1 MNEKKELKRLFVFDW
16 RILISILFL
25 MVAGAIAVYSST
37 YSPDSGKTS
46 WIFLKY
52 IFFSVVGLVVMCI
65 TMFLNYTKLAEH
77 RMSLYIPM
85 LIVLIVVLIP
95 GVGTTINGSSS
106 WLFGM
111 QPSEFG
117 KIVMIIFLAGYLDQI
132 GDRIKQEKYFLI
144 AGIFISIPIGLVL
157 MQPDLGTVLVYCFIV
172 FVMLFVG
179 GVPLRYIISLLSI
192 GVIGLSIPMFLEY
205 KRMSD
210 DINNIL
216 FNFLSQRLYIGYIA
230 GGFLFISILLLTINF
245 YMNNKYVEL
254 FSFTFFVLFLS
265 MCAALTFDIGLKT
278 YQKERL
284 LVFMNPE
291 LTRLSSGYNIIQSL
305 IAVGS
310 GGLFGLTRLSSGYN
324 IIQSLIAVG
333 SGGLFGEG
341 FLNGSQSQLNF
352 IPQQVNDFI
361 FSNICEEWGFIGSA
375 LVVLAYATIFVR
387 GITVAYFAKDRLGA
401 LIISGVIAMF
411 LCHVLINIGMVVGM
425 MPITGLTLPFVS
437 SGGSSILTFS
447 ISIGLIF
454 NVEARRYVH

>member
-1 MNEKKELKRLFVFDW
+1 MNEKKEIKKLFTFDW
-16 RILISILFL
+16 KILVSIIFL
-25 MVAGAIAVYSST
+25 MITGGVAVYSST
-37 YSPDSGKTS
+37 YNPEASKLN
-46 WIFLKY
+46 WLFLKY
-52 IFFSVVGLVVMCI
+52 VFFSATGLVIMCI
-65 TMFLNYTKLAEH
+65 TMFINYTKLAEH
-77 RMSLYIPM
+77 RISLYIPM
-85 LIVLIVVLIP
+85 LVVLIVVLIP

-132 GDRIKQEKYFLI
+132 GDKIKQEKYFAL
-144 AGIFISIPIGLVL
+144 AGFFIIIPIVLVL
-157 MQPDLGTVLVYCFIV
+157 LQPDLGTVLVYCFIV

-179 GVPLRYIISLLSI
+179 GVPVRYIIGLLSI
-192 GVIGLSIPMFLEY
+192 GVIGLSIPMFLAY
-205 KRMSD
+205 KKMSD

-216 FNFLSQRLYIGYIA
+216 FNFLSHRLYIGYLCGIL
-230 GGFLFISILLLTINF
+230 LFISILLLTVNF
-245 YMNNKYVEL
+245 YMNNKVIDL
-254 FSFTFFVLFLS
+254 LAFSFFVLFLS
-265 MCAALTFDIGLKT
+265 MCAALIFDVGLKT

-310 GGLFGLTRLSSGYN
+310 GGLL
-324 IIQSLIAVG
+324 
-333 SGGLFGEG
+333 GEG

-361 FSNICEEWGFIGSA
+361 FSNICEEWGFVGSA
-375 LVVLAYATIFVR
+375 LVVLAYAVIFIR

-401 LIISGVIAMF
+401 LIVSGVVAMF

-437 SGGSSILTFS
+437 SGGSSILTFA

-454 NVEARRYVH
+454 NVESRRYVH

>member
-1 MNEKKELKRLFVFDW
+1 MNEKREIKRLFIFDFI
-16 RILISILFL
+16 ILLSIIFL
-25 MVAGAIAVYSST
+25 MIAGGVAVYSST
-37 YSPDSGKTS
+37 YSAEASRMS
-46 WIFLKY
+46 WLFLKY
-52 IFFSVVGLVVMCI
+52 LFFSFTGLVIMCI
-65 TMFLNYTKLAEH
+65 TMFINYTKLAEH

-85 LIVLIVVLIP
+85 IALLILVLIP
-95 GVGTTINGSSS
+95 NIGTTINGSSS

-117 KIVMIIFLAGYLDQI
+117 KLIMIIFLAGYLDKI
-132 GDRIKQEKYFLI
+132 GDKIKEEKYFAL
-144 AGIFISIPIGLVL
+144 AGLFIVIPIALVL

-179 GVPLRYIISLLSI
+179 GVPIRYIAALMSI
-192 GVIGLSIPMFLEY
+192 GIIGLSIPMFLEY

-210 DINNIL
+210 DINNVL
-216 FNFLSQRLYIGYIA
+216 FNFLSQRIYIGYLA
-230 GGFLFISILLLTINF
+230 GVLLFIAVLLLTINF
-245 YMNNKYVEL
+245 YMSNKYIESI
-254 FSFTFFVLFLS
+254 SFMFFVLFLS
-265 MCAALTFDIGLKT
+265 MCAALVFDIGLKN

-284 LVFMNPE
+284 LVFMNPQ

-310 GGLFGLTRLSSGYN
+310 GGLL
-324 IIQSLIAVG
+324 
-333 SGGLFGEG
+333 GEG

-361 FSNICEEWGFIGSA
+361 FSNICEEWGFVGSA
-375 LVVLAYATIFVR
+375 LVIIAYAVIFVR
-387 GITVAYFAKDRLGA
+387 GITVAYLSKDRLGA
-401 LIISGVIAMF
+401 LIVVGVIAMF
-411 LCHVLINIGMVVGM
+411 LCHVIINIGMVVGM

-447 ISIGLIF
+447 MSIGLIF

>member
-1 MNEKKELKRLFVFDW
+1 MNEKREIKRLFIFDF
-16 RILISILFL
+16 RILLSIIFL
-25 MVAGAIAVYSST
+25 MIAGGVAVYSST
-37 YSPDSGKTS
+37 YSAEASRMS
-46 WIFLKY
+46 WLFLKY
-52 IFFSVVGLVVMCI
+52 LFFSATGLVIMCI
-65 TMFLNYTKLAEH
+65 TMFINYTKLAEH

-85 LIVLIVVLIP
+85 IVLLILVLIP
-95 GVGTTINGSSS
+95 NIGTTINGSSS

-117 KIVMIIFLAGYLDQI
+117 KLVMIIFLAGYLDQI
-132 GDRIKQEKYFLI
+132 GDKIKEEKYFAL
-144 AGIFISIPIGLVL
+144 AGLFIVIPIALVL

-179 GVPLRYIISLLSI
+179 GVPIRYIVALMSI
-192 GVIGLSIPMFLEY
+192 GIIGLSIPMFLEY

-210 DINNIL
+210 DINNVL
-216 FNFLSQRLYIGYIA
+216 FNFLSQRIYIGYLA
-230 GGFLFISILLLTINF
+230 GILLFIAVLLLTINF
-245 YMNNKYVEL
+245 YMSNKYIEL
-254 FSFTFFVLFLS
+254 LSFMFFVLFLS
-265 MCAALTFDIGLKT
+265 LCAALVFDIGLKT

-284 LVFMNPE
+284 LVFMNP
-291 LTRLSSGYNIIQSL
+291 Q
-305 IAVGS
+305 
-310 GGLFGLTRLSSGYN
+310 LTRLSSGYN

-375 LVVLAYATIFVR
+375 LVVIAYAIIFIR

-401 LIISGVIAMF
+401 LIVAGIIAMF
-411 LCHVLINIGMVVGM
+411 LCHVIINIGMVVGI

-447 ISIGLIF
+447 MSIGLIF

>member
-1 MNEKKELKRLFVFDW
+1 MNEKKEIKRFFIFDF
-16 RILISILFL
+16 RILLAIIFL
-25 MVAGAIAVYSST
+25 MIAGGIAVYSST
-37 YSPDSGKTS
+37 YSAEASRMS
-46 WIFLKY
+46 WLFLKY
-52 IFFSVVGLVVMCI
+52 LFFSATGLVIMCI
-65 TMFLNYTKLAEH
+65 TMFINYTKLAEH

-85 LIVLIVVLIP
+85 IALLILVLIP
-95 GVGTTINGSSS
+95 NVGTTINGSSS

-117 KIVMIIFLAGYLDQI
+117 KLVMIIFLAGYLDQI
-132 GDRIKQEKYFLI
+132 GDKIKEEKYFAL
-144 AGIFISIPIGLVL
+144 AGLFIVIPIALVL

-179 GVPLRYIISLLSI
+179 GVPIRYILALMSI
-192 GVIGLSIPMFLEY
+192 GIIGLSIPMFLEY

-210 DINNIL
+210 DINNVL
-216 FNFLSQRLYIGYIA
+216 FNFLSQRIYVGYLA
-230 GGFLFISILLLTINF
+230 GVLLFIAVLLLTINF
-245 YMNNKYVEL
+245 YMSNKYIESL
-254 FSFTFFVLFLS
+254 SFMFFVLFLS
-265 MCAALTFDIGLKT
+265 MCAALVFDIGLKT

-284 LVFMNPE
+284 LVFMNP
-291 LTRLSSGYNIIQSL
+291 Q
-305 IAVGS
+305 
-310 GGLFGLTRLSSGYN
+310 LTRLSSGYN

-375 LVVLAYATIFVR
+375 LVVLAYGVIFVR
-387 GITVAYFAKDRLGA
+387 GITVAYLAKDRLGA
-401 LIISGVIAMF
+401 LIVVGVIAMF
-411 LCHVLINIGMVVGM
+411 LCHVIINIGMVVGM

-447 ISIGLIF
+447 MSIGLIF

>member
-1 MNEKKELKRLFVFDW
+1 MNEKKEIKRFFIFDF
-16 RILISILFL
+16 RILLAIIFL
-25 MVAGAIAVYSST
+25 MIAGGIAVYSST
-37 YSPDSGKTS
+37 YSAEASRMS
-46 WIFLKY
+46 WLFLKY
-52 IFFSVVGLVVMCI
+52 LFFSATGLVIMCI
-65 TMFLNYTKLAEH
+65 TMFINYTKLAEH

-85 LIVLIVVLIP
+85 IALLILVLIP
-95 GVGTTINGSSS
+95 NVGTTINGSSS

-117 KIVMIIFLAGYLDQI
+117 KLVMIIFLAGYLDQI
-132 GDRIKQEKYFLI
+132 GDKIKEEKYFALAGLFIVVPI
-144 AGIFISIPIGLVL
+144 ALVL

-179 GVPLRYIISLLSI
+179 GVPIRYILALMSI
-192 GVIGLSIPMFLEY
+192 GIIGLSIPMFLEY

-210 DINNIL
+210 DINNVL
-216 FNFLSQRLYIGYIA
+216 FNFLSQRIYVGYLA
-230 GGFLFISILLLTINF
+230 GVLLFIAVLLLTINF
-245 YMNNKYVEL
+245 YMSNKYIESL
-254 FSFTFFVLFLS
+254 SFMFFVLFLS
-265 MCAALTFDIGLKT
+265 MCAALVFDIGLKT

-284 LVFMNPE
+284 LVFMNP
-291 LTRLSSGYNIIQSL
+291 Q
-305 IAVGS
+305 
-310 GGLFGLTRLSSGYN
+310 LTRLSSGYN

-361 FSNICEEWGFIGSA
+361 FSNICEEWGFVGSA
-375 LVVLAYATIFVR
+375 LVVLAYAVIFVR
-387 GITVAYFAKDRLGA
+387 GITVAYLAKDRLGA
-401 LIISGVIAMF
+401 LIVVGVIAMF
-411 LCHVLINIGMVVGM
+411 LCHVIINIGMVVGM

-447 ISIGLIF
+447 MSIGLIF

>member
-52 IFFSVVGLVVMCI
+52 IFFSVVGLVIMCI
-65 TMFLNYTKLAEH
+65 TMFINYTKLAGH

-85 LIVLIVVLIP
+85 LVVLILVLIP

-132 GDRIKQEKYFLI
+132 GDKIKQEKYFLI

-265 MCAALTFDIGLKT
+265 MCAALIFDIGLKT

-291 LTRLSSGYNIIQSL
+291 
-305 IAVGS
+305 
-310 GGLFGLTRLSSGYN
+310 LTRLSSGYN

-401 LIISGVIAMF
+401 LIISGVVAMF

>member
-1 MNEKKELKRLFVFDW
+1 MNEKREIKRLFIFDW
-16 RILISILFL
+16 KILLAIVFL
-25 MVAGAIAVYSST
+25 MIAGGVAVYSST
-37 YSPDSGKTS
+37 YSAEASRMS
-46 WIFLKY
+46 WLFLKY
-52 IFFSVVGLVVMCI
+52 LFFSFTGLVIMCI
-65 TMFLNYTKLAEH
+65 TMFINYTKLAEH

-85 LIVLIVVLIP
+85 VILLILVLIP
-95 GVGTTINGSSS
+95 NVGTTINGSSS

-117 KIVMIIFLAGYLDQI
+117 KLVMIIFLAGYLDQI
-132 GDRIKQEKYFLI
+132 GDKIKEEKYFALAGLFI
-144 AGIFISIPIGLVL
+144 AIPIALVL

-179 GVPLRYIISLLSI
+179 GVPIRYIAALMSI
-192 GVIGLSIPMFLEY
+192 GIIGLSIPMFLEY

-210 DINNIL
+210 DINNVL
-216 FNFLSQRLYIGYIA
+216 FNFLSQRIYIGYLA
-230 GGFLFISILLLTINF
+230 GILLFIAVLMLTINF
-245 YMNNKYVEL
+245 YMSNKYIGL
-254 FSFTFFVLFLS
+254 LSFMFFVLFLS
-265 MCAALTFDIGLKT
+265 MCAALVFDIGLKT

-284 LVFMNPE
+284 LVFMNP
-291 LTRLSSGYNIIQSL
+291 Q
-305 IAVGS
+305 
-310 GGLFGLTRLSSGYN
+310 LTRLSSGYN

-361 FSNICEEWGFIGSA
+361 FSNICEEWGFIGSG
-375 LVVLAYATIFVR
+375 LVVVAYAVIFIR

-401 LIISGVIAMF
+401 LIVAGIISMF
-411 LCHVLINIGMVVGM
+411 LCHVIINIGMVVGM

-447 ISIGLIF
+447 MSIGLIF

>member
-1 MNEKKELKRLFVFDW
+1 MNEKREIKRLFIFDF
-16 RILISILFL
+16 RILLSIIFL
-25 MVAGAIAVYSST
+25 MIAGGVAVYSST
-37 YSPDSGKTS
+37 YSAEASRMS
-46 WIFLKY
+46 WLFLKY
-52 IFFSVVGLVVMCI
+52 LFFSFTGLVIMCI
-65 TMFLNYTKLAEH
+65 TMFINYTKLAEH

-85 LIVLIVVLIP
+85 ITLLILVLIP
-95 GVGTTINGSSS
+95 NIGTTINGSSS

-117 KIVMIIFLAGYLDQI
+117 KLIMIIFLAGYLDKI
-132 GDRIKQEKYFLI
+132 GDKIKEEKYFAL
-144 AGIFISIPIGLVL
+144 AGLFIVIPIVLVL

-179 GVPLRYIISLLSI
+179 GVPIRYIAALMSI
-192 GVIGLSIPMFLEY
+192 GIIGLSIPMFLEY

-210 DINNIL
+210 DINNVL
-216 FNFLSQRLYIGYIA
+216 FNFLSQRIYIGYLA
-230 GGFLFISILLLTINF
+230 GILLFIAVLLLTINF
-245 YMNNKYVEL
+245 YMSNKYIEL
-254 FSFTFFVLFLS
+254 LSFMFFVLFLS
-265 MCAALTFDIGLKT
+265 LCAALVFDIGLKT

-284 LVFMNPE
+284 LVFMNP
-291 LTRLSSGYNIIQSL
+291 Q
-305 IAVGS
+305 
-310 GGLFGLTRLSSGYN
+310 LTRLSSGYN

-375 LVVLAYATIFVR
+375 LVVIAYAIIFIR

-401 LIISGVIAMF
+401 LIVAGIIAMF
-411 LCHVLINIGMVVGM
+411 LCHVIINIGMVVGI

-447 ISIGLIF
+447 MSIGLIF

>member
-1 MNEKKELKRLFVFDW
+1 MNEKREIKRLFIFDF
-16 RILISILFL
+16 RILLSIIFL
-25 MVAGAIAVYSST
+25 MIAGGVAVYSST
-37 YSPDSGKTS
+37 YSAEASRMS
-46 WIFLKY
+46 WLFLKY
-52 IFFSVVGLVVMCI
+52 LFFSFTGLVIMCI
-65 TMFLNYTKLAEH
+65 TMFINYTKLAEH

-85 LIVLIVVLIP
+85 IALLILVLIP
-95 GVGTTINGSSS
+95 NVGTTINGSSS

-117 KIVMIIFLAGYLDQI
+117 KLIMIIFLAGYLDQI
-132 GDRIKQEKYFLI
+132 GDKIKEEKYFAL
-144 AGIFISIPIGLVL
+144 AGLFIVIPIVLVL

-179 GVPLRYIISLLSI
+179 GVPIRYIVALMSI
-192 GVIGLSIPMFLEY
+192 GIIGLSIPMFLEY

-210 DINNIL
+210 DINNVL
-216 FNFLSQRLYIGYIA
+216 FNFLSQRIYIGYLA
-230 GGFLFISILLLTINF
+230 GILLFIAVLLLTINF
-245 YMNNKYVEL
+245 YMSNKYIEL
-254 FSFTFFVLFLS
+254 LSFMFFVLFLS
-265 MCAALTFDIGLKT
+265 LCAALVFDIGLKT

-284 LVFMNPE
+284 LVFMNP
-291 LTRLSSGYNIIQSL
+291 Q
-305 IAVGS
+305 
-310 GGLFGLTRLSSGYN
+310 LTRLSSGYN

-361 FSNICEEWGFIGSA
+361 FSNICEEWGFVGSA
-375 LVVLAYATIFVR
+375 LVVIAYAIIFIR

-401 LIISGVIAMF
+401 LIVAGIIAMF
-411 LCHVLINIGMVVGM
+411 LCHVIINIGMVVGI

-447 ISIGLIF
+447 MSIGLIF

>member
-52 IFFSVVGLVVMCI
+52 IFFSVVGLVIMCI
-65 TMFLNYTKLAEH
+65 TMFINYTKLAEH

-85 LIVLIVVLIP
+85 LVVLILVLIP

-132 GDRIKQEKYFLI
+132 GDKIKQEKYFLI

-310 GGLFGLTRLSSGYN
+310 GGLFG
-324 IIQSLIAVG
+324 
-333 SGGLFGEG
+333 EG

>member
-1 MNEKKELKRLFVFDW
+1 MNEKREIKRLFIFDF
-16 RILISILFL
+16 RILLSIIFL
-25 MVAGAIAVYSST
+25 MIAGGVAVYSST
-37 YSPDSGKTS
+37 YSAEASRMS
-46 WIFLKY
+46 WLFLKY
-52 IFFSVVGLVVMCI
+52 LFFSFTGLVIMCI
-65 TMFLNYTKLAEH
+65 TMFINYTKLAEH

-85 LIVLIVVLIP
+85 IALLILVLIP
-95 GVGTTINGSSS
+95 NIGTTINGSSS

-117 KIVMIIFLAGYLDQI
+117 KLIMIIFLAGYLDKI
-132 GDRIKQEKYFLI
+132 GDKIKEEKYFAL
-144 AGIFISIPIGLVL
+144 AGLFIVIPIALVL

-179 GVPLRYIISLLSI
+179 GVPIRYILALMSI
-192 GVIGLSIPMFLEY
+192 GIIGLSIPMFLEY

-210 DINNIL
+210 DINNVL
-216 FNFLSQRLYIGYIA
+216 FNFLSQRIYVGYLA
-230 GGFLFISILLLTINF
+230 GILLFIAVLLLTINF
-245 YMNNKYVEL
+245 YMSNKYIESI
-254 FSFTFFVLFLS
+254 SFMFFVLFLS
-265 MCAALTFDIGLKT
+265 MCAALVFDIGLKT

-284 LVFMNPE
+284 LVFMNPQ

-310 GGLFGLTRLSSGYN
+310 GGLL
-324 IIQSLIAVG
+324 
-333 SGGLFGEG
+333 GEG

-361 FSNICEEWGFIGSA
+361 FSNICEEWGFVGSA
-375 LVVLAYATIFVR
+375 LVIIAYAVIFVR
-387 GITVAYFAKDRLGA
+387 GITVAYLAKDRLGA
-401 LIISGVIAMF
+401 LIVVGVIAMF
-411 LCHVLINIGMVVGM
+411 LCHVIINIGMVVGM

-447 ISIGLIF
+447 MSIGLIF

>member
-52 IFFSVVGLVVMCI
+52 IFFSVVGLVIMCI
-65 TMFLNYTKLAEH
+65 TMFINYTKLAEH

-85 LIVLIVVLIP
+85 LVVLILVLIP

-132 GDRIKQEKYFLI
+132 GDKIKQEKYFLI

-254 FSFTFFVLFLS
+254 FSFIFFVLFLS

-291 LTRLSSGYNIIQSL
+291 
-305 IAVGS
+305 
-310 GGLFGLTRLSSGYN
+310 LTRLSSGYN

>member
-1 MNEKKELKRLFVFDW
+1 MNEKREIKRLFIFDF
-16 RILISILFL
+16 RILLSIIFL
-25 MVAGAIAVYSST
+25 MIAGGVAVYSST
-37 YSPDSGKTS
+37 YSAEASRMS
-46 WIFLKY
+46 WLFLKY
-52 IFFSVVGLVVMCI
+52 LFFSFTGLVIMCI
-65 TMFLNYTKLAEH
+65 TMFINYTKLAEH

-85 LIVLIVVLIP
+85 IALLILVLIP
-95 GVGTTINGSSS
+95 NIGTTINGSSS

-117 KIVMIIFLAGYLDQI
+117 KLVMIIFLAGYLDKI
-132 GDRIKQEKYFLI
+132 GDKIKEEKYFAL
-144 AGIFISIPIGLVL
+144 AGLFIVIPIVLVL

-179 GVPLRYIISLLSI
+179 GVPIRYILALMSI
-192 GVIGLSIPMFLEY
+192 GIIGLSIPMFLEY

-210 DINNIL
+210 DINNVL
-216 FNFLSQRLYIGYIA
+216 FNFLSQRIYVGYLA
-230 GGFLFISILLLTINF
+230 GILLFIAVLLLTINF
-245 YMNNKYVEL
+245 YMSNKYIESI
-254 FSFTFFVLFLS
+254 SFMFFVLFLS
-265 MCAALTFDIGLKT
+265 MCAALVFDIGLKT

-284 LVFMNPE
+284 LVFMNP
-291 LTRLSSGYNIIQSL
+291 Q
-305 IAVGS
+305 
-310 GGLFGLTRLSSGYN
+310 LTRLSSGYN

-361 FSNICEEWGFIGSA
+361 FSNICEEWGFVGSA
-375 LVVLAYATIFVR
+375 LVIIAYAIIFIR

-401 LIISGVIAMF
+401 LIVAGIIAMF
-411 LCHVLINIGMVVGM
+411 LCHVIINIGMVVGI

-447 ISIGLIF
+447 MSIGLIF

>member
-1 MNEKKELKRLFVFDW
+1 MNEKREIKRLFIFDF
-16 RILISILFL
+16 RILLSIIFL
-25 MVAGAIAVYSST
+25 MIAGGVAVYSST
-37 YSPDSGKTS
+37 YSAEASRMS
-46 WIFLKY
+46 WLFLKY
-52 IFFSVVGLVVMCI
+52 LFFSFTGLVIMCI
-65 TMFLNYTKLAEH
+65 TMFINYTKLAEH

-85 LIVLIVVLIP
+85 IALLILVLIP
-95 GVGTTINGSSS
+95 NIGTTINGSSS

-117 KIVMIIFLAGYLDQI
+117 KLIMIIFLAGYLDKI
-132 GDRIKQEKYFLI
+132 GDKIKEEKYFAL
-144 AGIFISIPIGLVL
+144 AGLFIVIPIVLVL

-179 GVPLRYIISLLSI
+179 GVPIRYIVALMSI
-192 GVIGLSIPMFLEY
+192 GIIGLSIPMFLEY

-210 DINNIL
+210 DINNVL
-216 FNFLSQRLYIGYIA
+216 FNFLSQRIYVGYLA
-230 GGFLFISILLLTINF
+230 GILLFIAVLLLTINF
-245 YMNNKYVEL
+245 YMSNKYIEL
-254 FSFTFFVLFLS
+254 LSFMFFVLFLS
-265 MCAALTFDIGLKT
+265 LCAALVFDIGLKT

-284 LVFMNPE
+284 LVFMNP
-291 LTRLSSGYNIIQSL
+291 Q
-305 IAVGS
+305 
-310 GGLFGLTRLSSGYN
+310 LTRLSSGYN

-375 LVVLAYATIFVR
+375 LVVIAYAIIFIR

-401 LIISGVIAMF
+401 LIVAGIIAMF
-411 LCHVLINIGMVVGM
+411 LCHVIINIGMVVGI

-447 ISIGLIF
+447 MSIGLIF

>member
-1 MNEKKELKRLFVFDW
+1 MNEKREIKRLFIFDW
-16 RILISILFL
+16 RILLAIIFL
-25 MVAGAIAVYSST
+25 MIAGGVAVYSST
-37 YSPDSGKTS
+37 YSAEASKMS
-46 WIFLKY
+46 WLFLKY
-52 IFFSVVGLVVMCI
+52 IFFSVTGLVIMCI
-65 TMFLNYTKLAEH
+65 TMFINYTKLAEH
-77 RMSLYIPM
+77 RISLYIPM
-85 LIVLIVVLIP
+85 IILLILVLIP
-95 GVGTTINGSSS
+95 NVGTTINGSSS

-117 KIVMIIFLAGYLDQI
+117 KLVMIIFLAGYLDQI
-132 GDRIKQEKYFLI
+132 GDKIKEEKYFALAGLFIVVPI
-144 AGIFISIPIGLVL
+144 ALVL

-179 GVPLRYIISLLSI
+179 GVPIRYILALMSI
-192 GVIGLSIPMFLEY
+192 GIIGLSIPMFLEY

-210 DINNIL
+210 DINNVL
-216 FNFLSQRLYIGYIA
+216 FNFLSQRIYIGYLA
-230 GGFLFISILLLTINF
+230 GILLFIAVLLLTINF
-245 YMNNKYVEL
+245 YMSNKYIEL
-254 FSFTFFVLFLS
+254 FSFMFFVLFLS
-265 MCAALTFDIGLKT
+265 MCAALIFDIGLKT

-284 LVFMNPE
+284 LVFMNP
-291 LTRLSSGYNIIQSL
+291 Q
-305 IAVGS
+305 
-310 GGLFGLTRLSSGYN
+310 LTRLSSGYN

-361 FSNICEEWGFIGSA
+361 FSNICEEWGFIGSS
-375 LVVLAYATIFVR
+375 LVVIAYAVILIR

-401 LIISGVIAMF
+401 LIVAGIISMF
-411 LCHVLINIGMVVGM
+411 LCHVIINIGMVVGM

-447 ISIGLIF
+447 MSIGLIF

>member
-1 MNEKKELKRLFVFDW
+1 MNEKREIKRLFIFDF
-16 RILISILFL
+16 RILLSIIFL
-25 MVAGAIAVYSST
+25 MIAGGVAVYSST
-37 YSPDSGKTS
+37 YSAEASRMS
-46 WIFLKY
+46 WLFLKY
-52 IFFSVVGLVVMCI
+52 LFFSFTGLVIMCI
-65 TMFLNYTKLAEH
+65 TMFINYTKLAEH

-85 LIVLIVVLIP
+85 IALLILVLIP
-95 GVGTTINGSSS
+95 NIGTTINGSSS

-117 KIVMIIFLAGYLDQI
+117 KLIMIIFLAGYLDKI
-132 GDRIKQEKYFLI
+132 GDKIKEEKYFAL
-144 AGIFISIPIGLVL
+144 AGLFIVIPIALVL

-179 GVPLRYIISLLSI
+179 GVPIRYILALMSI
-192 GVIGLSIPMFLEY
+192 GIIGLSIPMFLEY

-210 DINNIL
+210 DINNVL
-216 FNFLSQRLYIGYIA
+216 FNFLSQRIYVGYLA
-230 GGFLFISILLLTINF
+230 GILLFIAVLLLTINF
-245 YMNNKYVEL
+245 YMSNKYIESI
-254 FSFTFFVLFLS
+254 SFMFFVLFLS
-265 MCAALTFDIGLKT
+265 MCAALVFDIGLKT

-284 LVFMNPE
+284 LVFMNP
-291 LTRLSSGYNIIQSL
+291 Q
-305 IAVGS
+305 
-310 GGLFGLTRLSSGYN
+310 LTRLSSGYN

-361 FSNICEEWGFIGSA
+361 FSNICEEWGFVGSA
-375 LVVLAYATIFVR
+375 LVVIAYAIIFIR

-401 LIISGVIAMF
+401 LIVAGIIAMF
-411 LCHVLINIGMVVGM
+411 LCHVIINIGMVVGI

-447 ISIGLIF
+447 MSIGLIF

>member
-1 MNEKKELKRLFVFDW
+1 MNEKREIKRLFIFDF
-16 RILISILFL
+16 RILLSIIFL
-25 MVAGAIAVYSST
+25 MIAGGVAVYSST
-37 YSPDSGKTS
+37 YSAEASRMS
-46 WIFLKY
+46 WLFLKY
-52 IFFSVVGLVVMCI
+52 LFFSVTGLVIMCI
-65 TMFLNYTKLAEH
+65 TMFINYTKLAEH

-85 LIVLIVVLIP
+85 IVLLILVLIP
-95 GVGTTINGSSS
+95 NVGTTINGSSS
-106 WLFGM
+106 WLFGI

-117 KIVMIIFLAGYLDQI
+117 KLVMIIFLAGYLDQI
-132 GDRIKQEKYFLI
+132 GDKIKEEKYFAL
-144 AGIFISIPIGLVL
+144 AGLFIVIPIALVL

-179 GVPLRYIISLLSI
+179 GVPIRYILALMSI
-192 GVIGLSIPMFLEY
+192 GIIGLSIPMFLEY

-210 DINNIL
+210 DINNVL
-216 FNFLSQRLYIGYIA
+216 FNFLSQRIYIGYLA
-230 GGFLFISILLLTINF
+230 GVLLFIAVLLLTINF
-245 YMNNKYVEL
+245 YMSNKYIESI
-254 FSFTFFVLFLS
+254 SFMFFVLFLS
-265 MCAALTFDIGLKT
+265 MCAALVFDIGLKN

-284 LVFMNPE
+284 LVFMNP
-291 LTRLSSGYNIIQSL
+291 Q
-305 IAVGS
+305 
-310 GGLFGLTRLSSGYN
+310 LTRLSSGYN

-375 LVVLAYATIFVR
+375 LVVIAYAIIFIR

-401 LIISGVIAMF
+401 LIVAGIIAMF
-411 LCHVLINIGMVVGM
+411 LCHVIINIGMVVGI

-447 ISIGLIF
+447 MSIGLIF

>member
-1 MNEKKELKRLFVFDW
+1 MNKKKEIKRFFIFDF
-16 RILISILFL
+16 RILLAIIFL
-25 MVAGAIAVYSST
+25 MIAGGVAVYSST
-37 YSPDSGKTS
+37 YSAEASRMS
-46 WIFLKY
+46 WLFLKY
-52 IFFSVVGLVVMCI
+52 LFFSATGLVIMCI
-65 TMFLNYTKLAEH
+65 TMFINYTKLAEH

-85 LIVLIVVLIP
+85 IALLILVLIP
-95 GVGTTINGSSS
+95 NVGTTINGSSS

-117 KIVMIIFLAGYLDQI
+117 KLVMIIFLAGYLDQI
-132 GDRIKQEKYFLI
+132 GDKIKEEKYFAL
-144 AGIFISIPIGLVL
+144 AGLFIVIPIALVL

-179 GVPLRYIISLLSI
+179 GVPIRYILALMSI
-192 GVIGLSIPMFLEY
+192 GIIGLSIPMFLEY

-210 DINNIL
+210 DINNVL
-216 FNFLSQRLYIGYIA
+216 FNFLSQRIYVGYLV
-230 GGFLFISILLLTINF
+230 GVLLFIAVLLLTINF
-245 YMNNKYVEL
+245 YMSNKYIESL
-254 FSFTFFVLFLS
+254 SFMFFVLFLS
-265 MCAALTFDIGLKT
+265 MCAALVFDIGLKT

-284 LVFMNPE
+284 LVFMNP
-291 LTRLSSGYNIIQSL
+291 Q
-305 IAVGS
+305 
-310 GGLFGLTRLSSGYN
+310 LTRLSSGYN

-361 FSNICEEWGFIGSA
+361 FSNICEEWGFVGSA
-375 LVVLAYATIFVR
+375 LVVLAYGVIFVR
-387 GITVAYFAKDRLGA
+387 GITVAYLAKDRLGA
-401 LIISGVIAMF
+401 LIVVGVIAMF
-411 LCHVLINIGMVVGM
+411 LCHVIINIGMVVGM

-447 ISIGLIF
+447 MSIGLIF

>member
-1 MNEKKELKRLFVFDW
+1 MNEKKEIKRFFIFDF
-16 RILISILFL
+16 RILLAIIFL
-25 MVAGAIAVYSST
+25 MIAGGIAVYSST
-37 YSPDSGKTS
+37 YSAEASRMS
-46 WIFLKY
+46 WLFLKY
-52 IFFSVVGLVVMCI
+52 LFFSATGLVIMCI
-65 TMFLNYTKLAEH
+65 TMFINYTKLAEH

-85 LIVLIVVLIP
+85 IALLILVLIP
-95 GVGTTINGSSS
+95 NVGTTINGSSS

-117 KIVMIIFLAGYLDQI
+117 KLVMIIFLAGYLDQI
-132 GDRIKQEKYFLI
+132 GDKIKEEKYFAL
-144 AGIFISIPIGLVL
+144 AGLFIVIPIALVL

-179 GVPLRYIISLLSI
+179 GVPIRYILALMSI
-192 GVIGLSIPMFLEY
+192 GIIGLSIPMFLEY

-210 DINNIL
+210 DINNVL
-216 FNFLSQRLYIGYIA
+216 FNFLSQRIYVGYLA
-230 GGFLFISILLLTINF
+230 GVLLFIAVLLLTINF
-245 YMNNKYVEL
+245 YMSNKYIESL
-254 FSFTFFVLFLS
+254 SFMFFVLFLS
-265 MCAALTFDIGLKT
+265 MCAALVFDIGLKT

-284 LVFMNPE
+284 LVFMNP
-291 LTRLSSGYNIIQSL
+291 Q
-305 IAVGS
+305 
-310 GGLFGLTRLSSGYN
+310 LTRLSSGYN

-361 FSNICEEWGFIGSA
+361 FSNICEEWGFVGSA
-375 LVVLAYATIFVR
+375 LVVLAYGVIFVR
-387 GITVAYFAKDRLGA
+387 GITVAYLAKDRLGA
-401 LIISGVIAMF
+401 LIVVGVIAMF
-411 LCHVLINIGMVVGM
+411 LCHVIINIGMVVGM

-447 ISIGLIF
+447 MSIGLIF

>member
-52 IFFSVVGLVVMCI
+52 IFFSVVGLVIMCI
-65 TMFLNYTKLAEH
+65 TMFINYTKLAEH

-85 LIVLIVVLIP
+85 LVVLILVLIP

-132 GDRIKQEKYFLI
+132 GDKIKQEKYFLI

-216 FNFLSQRLYIGYIA
+216 FNFLSQRLYIGYVA

-254 FSFTFFVLFLS
+254 FSFIFFVLFLS

-291 LTRLSSGYNIIQSL
+291 
-305 IAVGS
+305 
-310 GGLFGLTRLSSGYN
+310 LTRLSSGYN

-401 LIISGVIAMF
+401 LIISGVVAMF

>member
-52 IFFSVVGLVVMCI
+52 IFFSVVGLVIMCI
-65 TMFLNYTKLAEH
+65 TMFINYTKLAEH

-85 LIVLIVVLIP
+85 LFVLILVLIP

-132 GDRIKQEKYFLI
+132 GDKIKQEKYFLI

-310 GGLFGLTRLSSGYN
+310 GGLFG
-324 IIQSLIAVG
+324 
-333 SGGLFGEG
+333 EG

-401 LIISGVIAMF
+401 LIISGVVAMF

>member
-1 MNEKKELKRLFVFDW
+1 MNEKKEIKRFFIFDF
-16 RILISILFL
+16 RILLAIIFL
-25 MVAGAIAVYSST
+25 MIAGGIAVYSST
-37 YSPDSGKTS
+37 YSAEASRMS
-46 WIFLKY
+46 WLFLKY
-52 IFFSVVGLVVMCI
+52 LFFSATGLVIMCI
-65 TMFLNYTKLAEH
+65 TMFINYTKLAEH

-85 LIVLIVVLIP
+85 IALLILVLIP
-95 GVGTTINGSSS
+95 NVGTTINGSSS

-117 KIVMIIFLAGYLDQI
+117 KLVMIIFLAGYLDQI
-132 GDRIKQEKYFLI
+132 GDKIKEEKYFAL
-144 AGIFISIPIGLVL
+144 AGLFIVIPIALVL

-179 GVPLRYIISLLSI
+179 GVPIRYILALMSI
-192 GVIGLSIPMFLEY
+192 GIIGLSIPMFLEY

-210 DINNIL
+210 DINNVL
-216 FNFLSQRLYIGYIA
+216 FNFLSQRIYVGYFA
-230 GGFLFISILLLTINF
+230 GVLLFIAVLLLTINF
-245 YMNNKYVEL
+245 YMSNKYIESL
-254 FSFTFFVLFLS
+254 SFMFFVLFLS
-265 MCAALTFDIGLKT
+265 MCAALVFDIGLKT

-284 LVFMNPE
+284 LVFMNP
-291 LTRLSSGYNIIQSL
+291 Q
-305 IAVGS
+305 
-310 GGLFGLTRLSSGYN
+310 LTRLSSGYN

-361 FSNICEEWGFIGSA
+361 FSNICEEWGFVGSA
-375 LVVLAYATIFVR
+375 LVVLAYGVIFVR
-387 GITVAYFAKDRLGA
+387 GITVAYLAKDRLGA
-401 LIISGVIAMF
+401 LIVVGVIAMF
-411 LCHVLINIGMVVGM
+411 LCHVIINIGMVVGM

-447 ISIGLIF
+447 MSIGLIF

>member
-1 MNEKKELKRLFVFDW
+1 MNEKREIKRLFIFDW
-16 RILISILFL
+16 RILLAIIFL
-25 MVAGAIAVYSST
+25 MIAGGVAVYSST
-37 YSPDSGKTS
+37 YSAEASKMS

-52 IFFSVVGLVVMCI
+52 IFFSVTGLVIMCI
-65 TMFLNYTKLAEH
+65 TMFINYTKLAEH

-85 LIVLIVVLIP
+85 IILLILVLIP
-95 GVGTTINGSSS
+95 NIGTTINGSSS

-117 KIVMIIFLAGYLDQI
+117 KLVMIIFLAGYLDQI
-132 GDRIKQEKYFLI
+132 GDKIKEEKYFALAGLFI
-144 AGIFISIPIGLVL
+144 AIPIALVL

-179 GVPLRYIISLLSI
+179 GVPIRYILALMSI
-192 GVIGLSIPMFLEY
+192 GIIGLSIPMFLEY

-210 DINNIL
+210 DINNVL
-216 FNFLSQRLYIGYIA
+216 FNFLSQRIYIGYLA
-230 GGFLFISILLLTINF
+230 GILLFIAILLLTINF
-245 YMNNKYVEL
+245 YMSNKYIEL
-254 FSFTFFVLFLS
+254 FSFMFFVLFLS
-265 MCAALTFDIGLKT
+265 MCAALVFDIGLKT

-284 LVFMNPE
+284 LVFMNP
-291 LTRLSSGYNIIQSL
+291 Q
-305 IAVGS
+305 
-310 GGLFGLTRLSSGYN
+310 LTRLSSGYN

-361 FSNICEEWGFIGSA
+361 FSNICEEWGFVGSS
-375 LVVLAYATIFVR
+375 LVVIAYAVILIR

-401 LIISGVIAMF
+401 LIVAGIISMF
-411 LCHVLINIGMVVGM
+411 LCHVIINIGMVVGM

-447 ISIGLIF
+447 MSIGLIF

>member
-1 MNEKKELKRLFVFDW
+1 MNEKKEIKRFFIFDF
-16 RILISILFL
+16 RILLAIIFL
-25 MVAGAIAVYSST
+25 MIAGGIAVYSST
-37 YSPDSGKTS
+37 YSAEASRMS
-46 WIFLKY
+46 WLFLKY
-52 IFFSVVGLVVMCI
+52 LFFSATGLVIMCI
-65 TMFLNYTKLAEH
+65 TMFINYTKLAEH

-85 LIVLIVVLIP
+85 IALLILVLIP
-95 GVGTTINGSSS
+95 NVGTTINGSSS

-117 KIVMIIFLAGYLDQI
+117 KLVMIIFLAGYLDQI
-132 GDRIKQEKYFLI
+132 GDKIKEEKYFAL
-144 AGIFISIPIGLVL
+144 AGLFIVIPIALVL

-179 GVPLRYIISLLSI
+179 GVPIRYILALMSI
-192 GVIGLSIPMFLEY
+192 GIIGLSIPMFLEY

-210 DINNIL
+210 DINNVL
-216 FNFLSQRLYIGYIA
+216 FNFLSQRIYVGYLA
-230 GGFLFISILLLTINF
+230 GVLLFIAVLLLTINF
-245 YMNNKYVEL
+245 YMSNKYIESL
-254 FSFTFFVLFLS
+254 SFMFFVLFLS
-265 MCAALTFDIGLKT
+265 MCAALVFDIGLKT

-284 LVFMNPE
+284 LVFMNP
-291 LTRLSSGYNIIQSL
+291 Q
-305 IAVGS
+305 
-310 GGLFGLTRLSSGYN
+310 LTRLSSGYN

-361 FSNICEEWGFIGSA
+361 FSNICEEWGFVGSA
-375 LVVLAYATIFVR
+375 LVVLAYAVIFVR
-387 GITVAYFAKDRLGA
+387 GITVAYLAKDRLGA
-401 LIISGVIAMF
+401 LIVVGVIAMF
-411 LCHVLINIGMVVGM
+411 LCHVIINIGMVVGM

-447 ISIGLIF
+447 MSIGLIF

>member
-1 MNEKKELKRLFVFDW
+1 MNEKREIKRLFIFDF
-16 RILISILFL
+16 RILLSIIFL
-25 MVAGAIAVYSST
+25 MIAGGVAVYSST
-37 YSPDSGKTS
+37 YSAEASRMS
-46 WIFLKY
+46 WLFLKY
-52 IFFSVVGLVVMCI
+52 LFFSFTGLVIMCI
-65 TMFLNYTKLAEH
+65 TMFINYTKLAEH

-85 LIVLIVVLIP
+85 IALLILVLIP
-95 GVGTTINGSSS
+95 NIGTTINGSSS

-117 KIVMIIFLAGYLDQI
+117 KLIMIIFLAGYLDKI
-132 GDRIKQEKYFLI
+132 GDKIKEEKYFAL
-144 AGIFISIPIGLVL
+144 AGLFIVIPIVLVL

-179 GVPLRYIISLLSI
+179 GVPIRYIIALMSI
-192 GVIGLSIPMFLEY
+192 GIIGLSIPMFLEY

-210 DINNIL
+210 DINNVL
-216 FNFLSQRLYIGYIA
+216 FNFLSQRIYIGYLA
-230 GGFLFISILLLTINF
+230 GILLFIAVLLLTINF
-245 YMNNKYVEL
+245 YMSNKYIEL
-254 FSFTFFVLFLS
+254 LSFMFFVLFLS
-265 MCAALTFDIGLKT
+265 LCASLVFDIGLKK

-284 LVFMNPE
+284 LVFMNP
-291 LTRLSSGYNIIQSL
+291 Q
-305 IAVGS
+305 
-310 GGLFGLTRLSSGYN
+310 LTRLSSGYN

-375 LVVLAYATIFVR
+375 LVVIAYAIIFIR

-401 LIISGVIAMF
+401 LIVAGIIAMF
-411 LCHVLINIGMVVGM
+411 LCHVIINIGMVVGI

-447 ISIGLIF
+447 MSIGLIF

>member
-1 MNEKKELKRLFVFDW
+1 MNEKREIKRLFIFDF
-16 RILISILFL
+16 RILLSIIFL
-25 MVAGAIAVYSST
+25 MIAGGVAVYSST
-37 YSPDSGKTS
+37 YSAEASRMS
-46 WIFLKY
+46 WLFLKY
-52 IFFSVVGLVVMCI
+52 LFFSFTGLVIMCI
-65 TMFLNYTKLAEH
+65 TMFINYTKLAEH

-85 LIVLIVVLIP
+85 IALLILVLIP
-95 GVGTTINGSSS
+95 NIGTTINGSSS

-117 KIVMIIFLAGYLDQI
+117 KLIMIIFLAGYLDKI
-132 GDRIKQEKYFLI
+132 GDKIKEEKYFAL
-144 AGIFISIPIGLVL
+144 AGLFIVIPIVLVL

-179 GVPLRYIISLLSI
+179 GVPIRYIVALMSI
-192 GVIGLSIPMFLEY
+192 GIIGLSIPMFLEY

-216 FNFLSQRLYIGYIA
+216 FNFLSQRIYIGYLA
-230 GGFLFISILLLTINF
+230 GILLFIAVLLLTINF
-245 YMNNKYVEL
+245 YMSNKYIEL
-254 FSFTFFVLFLS
+254 LSFMFFVLFLS
-265 MCAALTFDIGLKT
+265 LCAALVFDIGLKT

-284 LVFMNPE
+284 LVFMNP
-291 LTRLSSGYNIIQSL
+291 Q
-305 IAVGS
+305 
-310 GGLFGLTRLSSGYN
+310 LTRLSSGYN

-375 LVVLAYATIFVR
+375 LVVIAYAIIFIR

-401 LIISGVIAMF
+401 LIVAGIIAMF
-411 LCHVLINIGMVVGM
+411 LCHVIINIGMVVGI

-447 ISIGLIF
+447 MSIGLIF

>member
-1 MNEKKELKRLFVFDW
+1 MNEKREIKRLFIFDF
-16 RILISILFL
+16 RILLSIIFL
-25 MVAGAIAVYSST
+25 MIAGGVAVYSST
-37 YSPDSGKTS
+37 YSAEASRMS
-46 WIFLKY
+46 WLFLKY
-52 IFFSVVGLVVMCI
+52 LFFSFTGLVIMCI
-65 TMFLNYTKLAEH
+65 TMFINYTKLAEH

-85 LIVLIVVLIP
+85 IALLILVLIP
-95 GVGTTINGSSS
+95 NIGTTINGSSS

-117 KIVMIIFLAGYLDQI
+117 KLIMIIFLAGYLDKI
-132 GDRIKQEKYFLI
+132 GDKIKEEKYFAL
-144 AGIFISIPIGLVL
+144 AGLFIVIPIALVL

-179 GVPLRYIISLLSI
+179 GVPIRYIVALMSI
-192 GVIGLSIPMFLEY
+192 GIIGLSIPMFLEY

-210 DINNIL
+210 DINNVL
-216 FNFLSQRLYIGYIA
+216 FNFLSQRIYIGYLA
-230 GGFLFISILLLTINF
+230 GILLFIAVLLLTINF
-245 YMNNKYVEL
+245 YMSNKYIEL
-254 FSFTFFVLFLS
+254 LSFMFFVLFLS
-265 MCAALTFDIGLKT
+265 LCAALVFDIGLKT

-284 LVFMNPE
+284 LVFMNP
-291 LTRLSSGYNIIQSL
+291 Q
-305 IAVGS
+305 
-310 GGLFGLTRLSSGYN
+310 LTRLSSGYN

-375 LVVLAYATIFVR
+375 LVVIAYAIIFIR

-401 LIISGVIAMF
+401 LIVAGIIAMF
-411 LCHVLINIGMVVGM
+411 LCHVIINIGMVVGI

-447 ISIGLIF
+447 MSIGLIF

>member
-1 MNEKKELKRLFVFDW
+1 MNEKKEIKRLFIFDF
-16 RILISILFL
+16 RILLAIIFL
-25 MVAGAIAVYSST
+25 MIAGGVAVYSST
-37 YSPDSGKTS
+37 YSAETSRTS
-46 WIFLKY
+46 WLFLKY
-52 IFFSVVGLVVMCI
+52 LFFSVTGLVIMCI
-65 TMFLNYTKLAEH
+65 TMFINYTKLAEH

-85 LIVLIVVLIP
+85 IALLILVLIP
-95 GVGTTINGSSS
+95 NVGTTINGSSS

-117 KIVMIIFLAGYLDQI
+117 KLVMIIFLAGYLDQI
-132 GDRIKQEKYFLI
+132 GDKIKEEKYFAL
-144 AGIFISIPIGLVL
+144 AGLFIVIPIALVL

-179 GVPLRYIISLLSI
+179 GVPIRYILALMSI
-192 GVIGLSIPMFLEY
+192 GIIGLSIPMFLEY

-210 DINNIL
+210 DINNVL
-216 FNFLSQRLYIGYIA
+216 FNFLSQRIYIGYLA
-230 GGFLFISILLLTINF
+230 GVLLFIAVLLLTINF
-245 YMNNKYVEL
+245 YMSNKYIESI
-254 FSFTFFVLFLS
+254 SFMFFVLFLS
-265 MCAALTFDIGLKT
+265 MCAALVFDIGLKT

-284 LVFMNPE
+284 LVFMNP
-291 LTRLSSGYNIIQSL
+291 Q
-305 IAVGS
+305 
-310 GGLFGLTRLSSGYN
+310 LTRLSSGYN

-361 FSNICEEWGFIGSA
+361 FSNICEEWGFVGSA
-375 LVVLAYATIFVR
+375 LVVMAYAVIFVR
-387 GITVAYFAKDRLGA
+387 GITVAYLAKDRLGA
-401 LIISGVIAMF
+401 LIVVGVIAMF
-411 LCHVLINIGMVVGM
+411 LCHVIINIGMVVGM

-447 ISIGLIF
+447 MSIGLIF

>member
-1 MNEKKELKRLFVFDW
+1 MNEKREIKRLFIFDW
-16 RILISILFL
+16 RILLAIIFL
-25 MVAGAIAVYSST
+25 MIAGGVAVYSST
-37 YSPDSGKTS
+37 YSAEASKMS
-46 WIFLKY
+46 WLFLKY
-52 IFFSVVGLVVMCI
+52 IFFSVTGLVIMCI
-65 TMFLNYTKLAEH
+65 TMFINYTKLAEH
-77 RMSLYIPM
+77 RISLYIPM
-85 LIVLIVVLIP
+85 IILLILVLIP
-95 GVGTTINGSSS
+95 NVGTTINGSSS

-117 KIVMIIFLAGYLDQI
+117 KLVMIIFLAGYLDQI
-132 GDRIKQEKYFLI
+132 GDKIKEEKYFALAGLFIVVPI
-144 AGIFISIPIGLVL
+144 ALVL

-179 GVPLRYIISLLSI
+179 GVPIRYILALMSI
-192 GVIGLSIPMFLEY
+192 GIIGLSIPMFLEY

-210 DINNIL
+210 DINNVL
-216 FNFLSQRLYIGYIA
+216 FNFLSQRIYIGYLA
-230 GGFLFISILLLTINF
+230 GILLFIAVLLLTINF
-245 YMNNKYVEL
+245 YMSNKYIEL
-254 FSFTFFVLFLS
+254 FSFMFFVLFLS
-265 MCAALTFDIGLKT
+265 MCAALIFDIGLKT

-284 LVFMNPE
+284 LVFMNP
-291 LTRLSSGYNIIQSL
+291 Q
-305 IAVGS
+305 
-310 GGLFGLTRLSSGYN
+310 LTRLSSGYN

-361 FSNICEEWGFIGSA
+361 FSNICEEWGFIGSS
-375 LVVLAYATIFVR
+375 LVVIAYAVILIR

-401 LIISGVIAMF
+401 LIVAGVISMF
-411 LCHVLINIGMVVGM
+411 LCHVIINIGMVVGM

-447 ISIGLIF
+447 MSIGLIF

>member
-52 IFFSVVGLVVMCI
+52 IFFSVVGLVIMCI
-65 TMFLNYTKLAEH
+65 TMFINYTKLAEH

-85 LIVLIVVLIP
+85 LIVLILVLIP

-132 GDRIKQEKYFLI
+132 GDKIKQEKYFLI

-310 GGLFGLTRLSSGYN
+310 GGLFG
-324 IIQSLIAVG
+324 
-333 SGGLFGEG
+333 EG